1 MKFLIFTAATGLALL
16 NPNLALSQHDH
27 AGEHNQS
34 GEHSHDAGHDLHSG
48 HDHSEM
54 ADAGGAGG
62 DTPVALSVT
71 PEIEAAL
78 ADGGSPVVAEVLGVV
93 CDFCATAMNKIFGA
107 REEVAAVYVD
117 LDTKA
122 LNLVLKAGSDLD
134 NATIESLA
142 VQAGYRIAAVH
153 RDPKIQSS

>member
-1 MKFLIFTAATGLALL
+1 MKFLIFTAAAGLALL
-16 NPNLALSQHDH
+16 NPSLALGQHDH
-27 AGEHNQS
+27 SHEHD
-34 GEHSHDAGHDLHSG
+34 HDAGHGQHSS

-54 ADAGGAGG
+54 AEAEVNGDGA
-62 DTPVALSVT
+62 PIALSVT

-122 LNLVLKAGSDLD
+122 LKLVRKAGSNLD
-134 NATIESLA
+134 DATIESLA

-153 RDPKIQSS
+153 RDPKTQGS

>member
-1 MKFLIFTAATGLALL
+1 MKFLIFTAAAGLALL

-27 AGEHNQS
+27 S
-34 GEHSHDAGHDLHSG
+34 GEHDHDAGHEQHSG

-54 ADAGGAGG
+54 AEAEVNG
-62 DTPVALSVT
+62 DSAPVPLSVT

-153 RDPKIQSS
+153 RDPKMQGS

>member
-1 MKFLIFTAATGLALL
+1 MKFLIFTAAVGLVLL
-16 NPNLALSQHDH
+16 NPNLALGQHDH
-27 AGEHNQS
+27 AGEHD
-34 GEHSHDAGHDLHSG
+34 HDAGHEQHSD
-48 HDHSEM
+48 HDHSDM
-54 ADAGGAGG
+54 AEAEVHGDGA
-62 DTPVALSVT
+62 PVALSVT

-107 REEVAAVYVD
+107 RAEVAAVYVD

-122 LNLVLKAGSDLD
+122 LNLVLKAGSNLD
-134 NATIESLA
+134 DATIASLA

-153 RDPKIQSS
+153 RDPKMQGS

>member
-1 MKFLIFTAATGLALL
+1 MKFLIFTAAAGLALL
-16 NPNLALSQHDH
+16 NPSPALSQHDH
-27 AGEHNQS
+27 DGEHDH
-34 GEHSHDAGHDLHSG
+34 GAGHEQHSG

-54 ADAGGAGG
+54 AETEVNGDGA
-62 DTPVALSVT
+62 PVALSMT

-153 RDPKIQSS
+153 RDPKMQGS

>member
-16 NPNLALSQHDH
+16 NPSLALSQHDH
-27 AGEHNQS
+27 AGEHDHDMGHEQ
-34 GEHSHDAGHDLHSG
+34 HSD

-54 ADAGGAGG
+54 ADAGVARN

-93 CDFCATAMNKIFGA
+93 CDFCATAMNKIFSA

-153 RDPKIQSS
+153 RDPKMQGS

>member
-1 MKFLIFTAATGLALL
+1 MKFLIFTSVAGLALL

-27 AGEHNQS
+27 ADEHD
-34 GEHSHDAGHDLHSG
+34 HDAGHEQHSG

-54 ADAGGAGG
+54 AEAEVTG
-62 DTPVALSVT
+62 DSAPVALSVT

-153 RDPKIQSS
+153 RDPKMQGS